1 MPSNDF
7 DRCKQGTTVQGTLL
21 LHYQTRKILVQQLQT
36 SKKAKEA
43 YLLCLGWGMRQNED
57 GSNFIQCDCVS
68 CVYLSPNHT
77 HAQAHDCSNGD

>member
-43 YLLCLGWGMRQNED
+43 YLLCLGWGRGKTKMAAILYNAIVF
-57 GSNFIQCDCVS
+57 NYIHVCI
-68 CVYLSPNHT
+68 
-77 HAQAHDCSNGD
+77 